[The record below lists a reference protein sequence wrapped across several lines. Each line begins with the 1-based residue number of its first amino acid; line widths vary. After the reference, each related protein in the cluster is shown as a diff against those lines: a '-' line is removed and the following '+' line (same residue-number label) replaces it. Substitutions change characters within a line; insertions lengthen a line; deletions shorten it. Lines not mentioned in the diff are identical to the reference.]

1 MLGNIFT
8 NKKILTILMALLLLF
23 SIVGGLRY
31 MNLYEGLEGGVGG
44 DDSSPNSGVAPT
56 TKQNVATVYA
66 F

>member
-8 NKKILTILMALLLLF
+8 NKKVLTILMALLLLF
-23 SIVGGLRY
+23 SVVGGLRY
-31 MNLYEGLEGGVGG
+31 MKLYEGLEGG
-44 DDSSPNSGVAPT
+44 DNSPTNSGVAPT

>member
-8 NKKILTILMALLLLF
+8 NKKVLTILMALLLLF

-31 MNLYEGLEGGVGG
+31 MNLYEGLEGA
-44 DDSSPNSGVAPT
+44 DSSTNSGVAPT